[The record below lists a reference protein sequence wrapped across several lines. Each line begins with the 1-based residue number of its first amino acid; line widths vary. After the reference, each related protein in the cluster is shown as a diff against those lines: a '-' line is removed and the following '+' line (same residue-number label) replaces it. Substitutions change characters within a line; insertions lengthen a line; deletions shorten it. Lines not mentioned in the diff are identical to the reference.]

1 LVIFEFD
8 YFQVS
13 FGSTMSMASV
23 YFQGKNYLFDSRINV
38 FVMDSDSGEVTD
50 LGLVA
55 TPSFL
60 FIIKS

>member
-1 LVIFEFD
+1 
-8 YFQVS
+8 
-13 FGSTMSMASV
+13 MSMASV

-38 FVMDSDSGEVTD
+38 FVMDNDSGEVTD

>member
-1 LVIFEFD
+1 LVIFEFN

-50 LGLVA
+50 LGLA
-55 TPSFL
+55 EIQS
-60 FIIKS
+60 